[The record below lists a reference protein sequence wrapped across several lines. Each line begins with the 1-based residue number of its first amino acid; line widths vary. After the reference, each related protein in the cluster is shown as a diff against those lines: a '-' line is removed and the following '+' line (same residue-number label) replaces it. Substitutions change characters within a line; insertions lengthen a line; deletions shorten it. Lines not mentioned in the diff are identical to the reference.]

1 MKLFKYFLVIFL
13 TVFIFNSSQAFAEI
27 AQNGIFISKVSNSM
41 IEISNIGED
50 FQFSKLEIVQ
60 NGKSLGLIRDGIFL
74 KRSQILFGGKK
85 SDGKL
90 SAEFIFSQP
99 IELKINDRK
108 WIFYVV
114 IA

>member
-1 MKLFKYFLVIFL
+1 MKLFKYFLATFL
-13 TVFIFNSSQAFAEI
+13 TVFIFNSSQAFAKI

-41 IEISNIGED
+41 IEISNTGED
-50 FQFSKLEIVQ
+50 FPFSKLEIVQ
-60 NGKSLGLIRDGIFL
+60 NGKSIGLIRDGIFL
-74 KRSQILFGGKK
+74 KRSQILFGSEK

-108 WIFYVV
+108 VDFFMWL
-114 IA
+114 